1 MKYLPEPH
9 DVKAFRLRGEA
20 LLSAR
25 QKFGTT
31 RKDIFSHLLRTDTE
45 TSTPIKFTQAQLDS
59 NANLIIIAGSDT
71 VSTTLART
79 FRLLAMQ
86 PEILKKLQIE
96 VDECLRG
103 GEITVEGVRNLPY
116 LNAVVNE
123 SLRLL
128 NPVP

>member
-1 MKYLPEPH
+1 MKYLPEPP

-20 LLSAR
+20 LLLAR
-25 QKFGTT
+25 QKLGMT

-45 TSTPIKFTQAQLDS
+45 TSTPIKFTQAQLNS

-71 VSTTLART
+71 VSTTLTRT

-86 PEILKKLQIE
+86 PEILKKLQTE
-96 VDECLRG
+96 LNDCFKGSEMSVD
-103 GEITVEGVRNLPY
+103 GVRNLPY